1 MSLRVTPAT
10 LNRSVMDGLQG
21 NLSRLQHTQQQ
32 LASGR
37 RINRMSDSP
46 VDGAAAM
53 RLRAEQ
59 GANEQLGRNVEDGLN
74 TLGAADTTFTSMS
87 ALVLKIRQL
96 VVSGLNSTNGPAE
109 REAMAT
115 EIDQLKDGLI
125 GLANT
130 QYLGRPIFAGTQDVT
145 AAYDATTGQYLGNN
159 SAVQRSVSTDSKAKL
174 DVTVTGPATFSTLF
188 NDGVVTVGVGTVNTG
203 ILNDISAALRDPT
216 RTPDLNTQLGKLDIA
231 SETMQNARSVVGT
244 RFNRLLSIQ
253 GAGESRL
260 DAVTANL
267 AVAENIDLP
276 KTIIDMQIQST
287 SYQAALGAAAKII
300 QPSLLDFLR

>member
-1 MSLRVTPAT
+1 MSLRVTSAT

-21 NLSRLQHTQQQ
+21 NLSRLQNTQEQ

-59 GANEQLGRNVEDGLN
+59 AANEQLGRNIEDGLN
-74 TLGAADTTFTSMS
+74 TLGAADRTFTSMS
-87 ALVLKIRQL
+87 ALVVRIRQL
-96 VVSGLNSTNGPAE
+96 VVSGLNGTNGPSE
-109 REAMAT
+109 REAIAT
-115 EIDQLKDGLI
+115 EIDQQKEALI
-125 GLANT
+125 ALANT
-130 QYLGRPIFAGTQDVT
+130 QYLGRPIFAGTEDVS
-145 AAYDATTGQYLGNN
+145 AAYDPAGNYKGN
-159 SAVQRSVSTDSKAKL
+159 GVAVQRSVSTDGKTKL

-188 NDGVVTVGVGTVNTG
+188 SDVDGAGNPSAG
-203 ILNDISAALRDPT
+203 ILSRISAALRAPGGT
-216 RTPDLNTQLGKLDIA
+216 AALNAELGNLDAA
-231 SETMQNARSVVGT
+231 SETMQNARSLVGT
-244 RFNRLLSIQ
+244 RFNRLLGIQ
-253 GAGESRL
+253 SAGESRL

-267 AVAENIDLP
+267 AMAENIDLP